1 MLFIDFGYSYL
12 FTFVK
17 GLPSCCIIVFFL
29 GHLSDTSISLKE
41 NSVKPNV
48 KADRSGFF
56 IS

>member
-17 GLPSCCIIVFFL
+17 GLPSCCIIMFFL

>member
-17 GLPSCCIIVFFL
+17 GLLSCCFIMFFL
-29 GHLSDTSISLKE
+29 GYLSDISISLKD
-41 NSVKPNV
+41 NSVKQNI

>member
-17 GLPSCCIIVFFL
+17 GLLSCCFIMFFL
-29 GHLSDTSISLKE
+29 GYLSDTSISLKD
-41 NSVKPNV
+41 NSVKPNI